1 MYTRQQKYT
10 NNNNRQ
16 REKRGGIDSIVM
28 EFYVCM
34 RVCVYVCVCMYVC
47 SKHVLTKVRAVS
59 LRILVLQKMQK
70 WLNFISFFW
79 WNLRWPSSFHRLF
92 F

>member
-16 REKRGGIDSIVM
+16 REKRAGGIDSIVI

-34 RVCVYVCVCMYVC
+34 YVQKMFWA
-47 SKHVLTKVRAVS
+47 KVRAI
-59 LRILVLQKMQK
+59 RILVLQKLQNGFVTSIALKKIYIHFGFNQK
-70 WLNFISFFW
+70 SLIGNS
-79 WNLRWPSSFHRLF
+79 
-92 F
+92 